1 VIPATFAARGNTQFD
16 QEFLNLFR
24 AETVSAYDWRDR
36 IGDLCVAE
44 YLAQL
49 DTVHLVRY
57 STPLSL
63 HFGMVAPS
71 DYNLVFIKLIDVAT
85 LVFAL
90 GGGLLSRSL
99 MKPKITASS
108 SVGGERRIFLST
120 HCRSQVLISGGG
132 KSSVIPVSTPRLR
145 LLWRTL

>member
-1 VIPATFAARGNTQFD
+1 RSAPGGQLWAASSELAFCEQLTTKRCVIPATFAARGNTQFD

-57 STPLSL
+57 STSLSL
-63 HFGMVAPS
+63 HFGMVAPIGLR
-71 DYNLVFIKLIDVAT
+71 LVFIKLIHVVAM
-85 LVFAL
+85 LV
-90 GGGLLSRSL
+90 
-99 MKPKITASS
+99 
-108 SVGGERRIFLST
+108 
-120 HCRSQVLISGGG
+120 
-132 KSSVIPVSTPRLR
+132 
-145 LLWRTL
+145 